1 MKPFELNDNARAVL
15 SFLSD
20 GKTHPVAEVAEH
32 LSIDRSTAR
41 KILQRHYA
49 MAFVDER
56 KQDSKSLFRITS
68 KGRNALGETRAK
80 TREMPSVPKPGEV
93 VPFLR
98 ALSESLTMMADRL
111 EEYDG

>member
-1 MKPFELNDNARAVL
+1 
-15 SFLSD
+15 
-20 GKTHPVAEVAEH
+20 
-32 LSIDRSTAR
+32 
-41 KILQRHYA
+41 

-56 KQDSKSLFRITS
+56 KQDNKSMFRITA
-68 KGRNALGETRAK
+68 KGRNALGETRVK
-80 TREMPSVPKPGEV
+80 TGDMPSVPKPGEV

>member
-1 MKPFELNDNARAVL
+1 MKQFELTDNARAVL

-20 GKTHPVAEVAEH
+20 GKIHPVIELAEH

-41 KILQRHYA
+41 RILQRHYA

-56 KQDSKSLFRITS
+56 KQDGKSLFRITA
-68 KGRNALGETRAK
+68 KGRKALGETREK
-80 TREMPSVPKPGEV
+80 TAEMPSVPKPGEV

-98 ALSESLTMMADRL
+98 ALCESIALMADRI
-111 EEYDG
+111 EEYD